1 MSYLIDYY
9 NKFNEEKRFDSRHGQ
24 VEYRVTMHYIEKMLE
39 KVRAQKEKEH
49 IRIFD
54 IGAGTGRYAVPL
66 ADAGYEVHALELVKH
81 NLSRMKAKSDKVR
94 ARLGNALDLKK
105 YPSDYFDLT
114 LLFGPMY
121 HLFTKEDKVK
131 ALSEAKRVT
140 VPGGIIMVAYCMN
153 EYGLISYAFRQGHLS
168 ECLEKGRI
176 DENFHC
182 ISEEEDLY
190 DYVRIE
196 DINYINERTGIK
208 RLTILSPDGPAN
220 YIRPALKEMSSE
232 EFEFFVQ
239 YQIAVAERSDL
250 IGAAAHTV
258 DILLKE

>member
-24 VEYRVTMHYIEKMLE
+24 VEYRVTMHYIEKMLKKIRE
-39 KVRAQKEKEH
+39 KKEAEQ

-105 YPSDYFDLT
+105 YPSDFFDLT

-121 HLFTKEDKVK
+121 HLFTKEDKIR

-140 VPGGIIMVAYCMN
+140 APGGIIMVAYCMN
-153 EYGLISYAFRQGHLS
+153 EYGLISYAFREGHLKD
-168 ECLEKGRI
+168 CLEQGRI
-176 DENFHC
+176 DADYHC
-182 ISEEEDLY
+182 ISNEEDLY
-190 DYVRIE
+190 DYVRVE
-196 DINYINERTGIK
+196 DINYLNEQTGLK

-220 YIRPALKEMSSE
+220 YIRPALKAMTDV

-239 YQIAVAERSDL
+239 YQTAVAERSDL